1 MKCCILSARKRN
13 IFAKYG
19 CVKRFAR
26 CVKKQCARPKGAPKP
41 SDEEEQ
47 DEELEVNDQPDFDA
61 MAEEVEDEDARKKRR
76 PPPGAKMVSAIR
88 A

>member
-1 MKCCILSARKRN
+1 MKCCILSAGKRN

-26 CVKKQCARPKGAPKP
+26 CVKKQCQCPKEAPKAN
-41 SDEEEQ
+41 DEEEQ
-47 DEELEVNDQPDFDA
+47 DKELEVNEQPDFDA
-61 MAEEVEDEDARKKRR
+61 MAEEVDDEDALKKPK
-76 PPPGAKMVSAIR
+76 PPPGAKMVSAMT